1 MNIAEI
7 TLVKITSSDLGELQK
22 LARQTFLETF
32 APVNTEENIQ
42 DYLQNGFTD
51 DKLLKEI
58 ANPGSSFYF
67 AKLNGKSIGYLKINF
82 ENAQTEL
89 QDSDALEIE
98 RIYVLQEFHGQ
109 KAGQFIFG
117 KALQIAKNHGLKY
130 IWLGVWEKN
139 EKAIKFY
146 EKNGFIPFDKHSFV
160 LGTDIQTDVMMKL
173 ILSK

>member
-7 TLVKITSSDLGELQK
+7 TLVKITSSDLPELQK
-22 LARQTFLETF
+22 LAKQTFLETF
-32 APVNTEENIQ
+32 APVNTQENIQ
-42 DYLQNGFTD
+42 DYLQTGFTD
-51 DKLLKEI
+51 EKLLKEI

-67 AKLNGKSIGYLKINF
+67 AKLNGKSVGYLKINF
-82 ENAQTEL
+82 GNAQTEL

-109 KAGQFIFG
+109 KAGQFLFG
-117 KALQIAKNHGLKY
+117 EALKIVRNHGLKY

-173 ILSK
+173 VLSK

>member
-1 MNIAEI
+1 MTKI
-7 TLVKITSSDLGELQK
+7 TLVKITSSDLEELQK
-22 LARQTFLETF
+22 LGKQTFLETF

-42 DYLQNGFTD
+42 DYLQTGFTD
-51 DKLLKEI
+51 EKLLKEI
-58 ANPGSSFYF
+58 TNPGSHFYF
-67 AKLNGKSIGYLKINF
+67 AKLNDKSIGYLKLNF
-82 ENAQTEL
+82 GNAQTEL
-89 QDSDALEIE
+89 QDSDAMEIE

-109 KAGQFIFG
+109 KAGQFLFSE
-117 KALQIAKNHGLKY
+117 ALKIAHEHHLKY

-173 ILSK
+173 PLNK